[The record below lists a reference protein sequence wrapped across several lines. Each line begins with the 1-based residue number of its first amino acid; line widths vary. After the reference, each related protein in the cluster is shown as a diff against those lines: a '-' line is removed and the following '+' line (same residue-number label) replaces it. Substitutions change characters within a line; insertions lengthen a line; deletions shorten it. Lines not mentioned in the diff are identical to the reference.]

1 MKVLTYK
8 IGIRECDSCVGTVLD
23 DIGLKI
29 SSVTYF
35 FLSSV
40 MQSKHPVSDCYTG
53 KGGVACPEGF
63 EGFASLV
70 GKLGRLRMAW
80 EGLAFEATKK
90 RKPHLLVF
98 YLETLS

>member
-40 MQSKHPVSDCYTG
+40 MQSKHPVSDCCTTSPSG
-53 KGGVACPEGF
+53 SHRQRWSRLPRRLRRLCE
-63 EGFASLV
+63 
-70 GKLGRLRMAW
+70 LGRETREASN
-80 EGLAFEATKK
+80 GLGGLGF
-90 RKPHLLVF
+90 
-98 YLETLS
+98 